1 MSNNKLEDIIE
12 DDTEETNY
20 GEDSIEFWE
29 DIQKEV
35 ITQPIDYNLKSLV
48 DLIKSETINLDPFYQ
63 RRFRWDISRQ
73 SKLIESFL
81 MNVPI
86 PPIFLNEDDYGTY
99 SIIDGKQRLHAI
111 YSYLTNVFSLE
122 GLEVFQALNGKH
134 FEELDSRLQNI
145 LNTRSN
151 LRAIIILRQS
161 DPTTQFE
168 VFKRL
173 NTGGVHLN
181 DQEIRNCA
189 LNGNFN
195 ELLIRLSEN
204 EVFAKLIGTY
214 DNSSSPMYQQM
225 KDVEWVLRFF
235 TFRKNPEYYSGK
247 ISRRMDEYMS
257 RYKKITKVELKIFQ
271 TEFLDTITTVKNI
284 FGDKA
289 FKRWKPEN
297 ETFPN
302 RLLVALYEVQMLIC
316 YKYLEFKD
324 KLISFKDDIMIEF
337 KELFSDDIF
346 QDSISKFIHDE
357 NRFKKRMNFLDKIFK
372 KYI

>member
-1 MSNNKLEDIIE
+1 MSKSSLEDIIE
-12 DDTEETNY
+12 DDTEEADD

-48 DLIKSETINLDPFYQ
+48 DLIKNETINLEPFYQ
-63 RRFRWDISRQ
+63 RRYRWDITRQ

-99 SIIDGKQRLHAI
+99 SIIDGKQRLYSI
-111 YSYLTNVFSLE
+111 YSYLTNDFSLN
-122 GLEVFQALNGKH
+122 GLKVFKALNGKI
-134 FEELDSRLQNI
+134 FKELDSRLQNI

-204 EVFAKLIGTY
+204 EIFAKLIGTH

-235 TFRKNPEYYSGK
+235 TFRKNPENYTGK
-247 ISRRMDEYMS
+247 ISRRMDEFMS
-257 RYKKITKVELKIFQ
+257 RHKKITNVELKNFQ
-271 TEFLDTITTVKNI
+271 TEFLDTIIMVKDI
-284 FGDKA
+284 FGNNA
-289 FKRWKPEN
+289 FKRWKPDN

-302 RLLVALYEVQMLIC
+302 RLLVALYEAEMLIC

-324 KLISFKDDIMIEF
+324 KLTLSRDEIMKEF

-357 NRFKKRMNFLDKIFK
+357 NRFKKRMNFLEKIFK